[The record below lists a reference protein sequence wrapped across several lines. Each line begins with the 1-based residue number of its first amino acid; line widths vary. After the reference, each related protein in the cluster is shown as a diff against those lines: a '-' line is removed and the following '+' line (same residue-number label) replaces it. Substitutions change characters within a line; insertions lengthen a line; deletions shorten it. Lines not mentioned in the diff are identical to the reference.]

1 MKRILGSIALVGLVA
16 SLAANTASAQMYGAP
31 VYFSPAF
38 GTGVGVFGTFATGL
52 NDDAKLF
59 DPTWDQPKGFGG
71 HIILGLSKFQIMGG
85 ATYVEAGAPEG
96 IDDKELSFGG
106 NLGLTLFRTPASVL
120 VVNVQA
126 GAGYVK
132 FGDSSSGELKIWNF
146 PIGVGIS
153 ANVPVVGAFV
163 EPWIAPRVHIFS
175 TSVTGFESETDV
187 GFGVSGGL
195 NANLLLGIGAWAAL
209 DWYSVKF
216 GDSTES
222 TTPLTVGGGLS
233 WKFSVPSLGI
243 PGGIVGG

>member
-16 SLAANTASAQMYGAP
+16 SLAANTASAQMFGTP

-59 DPTWDQPKGFGG
+59 DQTWDSPMAYGG
-71 HIILGLSKFQIMGG
+71 HVILGLSKFQIMGG
-85 ATYVEAGAPEG
+85 AMYVDMKDPTGEL
-96 IDDKELSFGG
+96 DKELSFGG
-106 NLGLTLFRTPASVL
+106 NLGLTLYRTPASVL

-132 FGDSSSGELKIWNF
+132 FGDATIGEAKLWNF

-175 TSVTGFESETDV
+175 TSGTGLDSETDV
-187 GFGVSGGL
+187 GFGVSGGI
-195 NANLLLGIGAWAAL
+195 NANLLLGLGAWAAL
-209 DWYSVKF
+209 DWYSVTF
-216 GDSTES
+216 RDDAES
-222 TTPLTVGGGLS
+222 TQPLTLGAGLYF
-233 WKFSVPSLGI
+233 KFSVPSLGI